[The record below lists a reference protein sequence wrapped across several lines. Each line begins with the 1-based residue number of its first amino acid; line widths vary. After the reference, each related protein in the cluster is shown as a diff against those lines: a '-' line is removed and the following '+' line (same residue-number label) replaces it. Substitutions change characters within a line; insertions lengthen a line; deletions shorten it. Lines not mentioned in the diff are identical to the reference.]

1 MLTGADPYYCAGV
14 NFGDAIRAGN
24 PAKLHKMVKQNN
36 AAIFNAF
43 IQVYA
48 YAQLRPISIAII
60 IYLSQTGFF
69 ISVSQA
75 FDYRCQRAGDRG
87 VRDISHSC

>member
-24 PAKLHKMVKQNN
+24 PAKLHKMVKNNN

-43 IQVYA
+43 IQVIQGRYE
-48 YAQLRPISIAII
+48 YFWPDTIHMVEREN
-60 IYLSQTGFF
+60 
-69 ISVSQA
+69 
-75 FDYRCQRAGDRG
+75 QRKKERKRVWKATRS
-87 VRDISHSC
+87 RAPP